1 MSDFYTKEQLEKFGS
16 CGKNVRI
23 DSSVRILNPQ
33 NVHIGNDVRIDAFCF
48 FSAQNPIRI
57 GNNVHISLYTQLG
70 AAGAPISIED
80 FAGLSSRV
88 NVFTTTDD
96 YSEGWMTNPTV
107 PDRFKK
113 VKGGPVL
120 IQKHV
125 IIGCGSVIMP
135 NLVLETGCS
144 VGALSFVNKTVPE
157 FTVVAGNPMRLIG
170 KRNKERLLALEK
182 EFHETTK

>member
-1 MSDFYTKEQLEKFGS
+1 MADFYTEDDLAKLGS

-23 DSSVRILNPQ
+23 DSSVKILSPQ
-33 NVHIGNDVRIDAFCF
+33 NVHIGDNVRIDAFCF
-48 FSAQNPIRI
+48 FSAQTAIRI

-70 AAGAPISIED
+70 AAGAPIIIED
-80 FAGLSSRV
+80 FAGISSRV
-88 NVFTTTDD
+88 NIFTTTDD

-113 VKGGPVL
+113 VKGGPVTL
-120 IQKHV
+120 QKHV

-135 NLVLETGCS
+135 NVVLETGCS

-182 EFHETTK
+182 EFYETTK